1 MKLMFSADY
10 HIKLGQKNVPIEW
23 ARSRYKEMFKQLHE
37 LEKTVDMHVIGGD
50 VFDKTPT
57 MEELELYN
65 EFIIESKCNT
75 KIIPGNHESIKKN
88 TTFFTYL
95 KTTSAKL
102 NPLVEVIDDYYSIAN
117 IDFIPYNKLK
127 DFESRAKAGEVFES
141 KDILIT
147 HVRGEI
153 PPHVK
158 PEVDLSLF
166 DSWKLVLAGD
176 LHSHSNSQRNIVYPG
191 SPCTTS
197 FHRNEV
203 TTGVVIL
210 DTVTMEWEFVELS
223 LPQLIRKT
231 IKAGEEMVPTSYH
244 HTIYEVTGDMEEL
257 GSVENAHLLDKKIV
271 KKSTDCAL
279 LLKPDAS
286 IEEELSEYLLYV
298 IMLNDDKVKEL
309 IALLSNTV
317 NLQEFK

>member
-1 MKLMFSADY
+1 MFSADY
-10 HIKLGQKNVPIEW
+10 HIKLGQKNVPIDW
-23 ARSRYKEMFKQLHE
+23 ARARYAEMFRQLHE
-37 LEKTVDMHVIGGD
+37 LEKTVDLHIIGGD

-57 MEELELYN
+57 MEELELYY
-65 EFIIESKCNT
+65 EFILESQCET

-88 TTFFTYL
+88 TTFFTFL
-95 KTTSAKL
+95 KTITTKL
-102 NPLVEVIDDYYSIAN
+102 NPLVEIVDDYYAMGN
-117 IDFIPYNKLK
+117 MDFIPYNKLK
-127 DFESRAKAGEVFES
+127 DFESRVKAGEVFQA

-166 DSWKLVLAGD
+166 EDWKLVLAGD

-197 FHRNEV
+197 FHRSEV
-203 TTGVVIL
+203 KTGVVIV
-210 DTVTMEWEFVELS
+210 DTETLAWEFVELK

-231 IKAGEEMVPTSYH
+231 IEAGEPMPATEYH

-257 GSVENAHLLDKKIV
+257 GNVENAHLLDKKIV
-271 KKSTDCAL
+271 KKSSDCAL
-279 LLKPDAS
+279 LLKPDAT
-286 IEEELSEYLLYV
+286 IEEELLEYLQYI
-298 IMLNDDKVKEL
+298 IMLDYAKAED
-309 IALLSNTV
+309 LLQLLNNTV
-317 NLQEFK
+317 NLKELTE